1 MLLGYN
7 TNGFTSHS
15 LPDALTVIAGLGYQS
30 VGLTLDHH
38 VINPY
43 RSDWPLEAGRCRDL
57 LKRLNLVAV
66 VETGAR
72 YLLDPWRKHHPTL
85 LDEHPSRRR
94 RREEFLE
101 RAIDIGADLGS
112 PAVSFWS
119 GATPIGSSSEV
130 VMTRLIGALERLADY
145 ASVRGVALALEP
157 EPGMLVATMG
167 DFTHLLAQIKHPA
180 LKLTLDI
187 GHAHL
192 SEDGSVCDV
201 VRRFAPHLVN
211 VHLEG
216 MTRLEH
222 DHLPPWEGDLDVGA
236 VLRTLVEIGY
246 DGPATF
252 ELSRHSHAAVEVARR
267 SFAFAQEA
275 LGRG

>member
-15 LPDALTVIAGLGYQS
+15 LPDALAVISGIGYQS

-38 VINPY
+38 AINPY
-43 RSDWPLEAGRCRDL
+43 RADWPLEAGRCRDL

-101 RAIDIGADLGS
+101 RAIDIATDLGA
-112 PAVSFWS
+112 PAVSLWS
-119 GATPIGSSSEV
+119 GTTPAGSSTEV
-130 VMTRLIGALERLADY
+130 VMTRLIGSLERLVEY
-145 ASVRGVALALEP
+145 AGVRGVALALEP
-157 EPGMLVATMG
+157 EPGMLIASMA
-167 DFTHLLAQIKHPA
+167 DFGRVLAQVKHPA
-180 LKLTLDI
+180 LKLTLDV

-192 SEDGSVCDV
+192 TEDASIGDV
-201 VRRFAPHLVN
+201 VRRFAPHLAN

-216 MTRLEH
+216 MTRPQH
-222 DHLPPWEGDLDVGA
+222 DHLVPWEGELDVGA
-236 VLRTLVEIGY
+236 ALRALAEVGY
-246 DGPATF
+246 EGPATF
-252 ELSRHSHAAVEVARR
+252 ELSRHSHEVVDVARR
-267 SFAFAQEA
+267 AFTFAQGELA
-275 LGRG
+275 RT